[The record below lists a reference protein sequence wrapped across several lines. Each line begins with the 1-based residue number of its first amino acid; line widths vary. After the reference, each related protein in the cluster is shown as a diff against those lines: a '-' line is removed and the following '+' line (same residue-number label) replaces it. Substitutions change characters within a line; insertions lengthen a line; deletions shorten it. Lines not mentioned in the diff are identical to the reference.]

1 MCGLDTCCSF
11 LAEFFRSE
19 QWYIF
24 CCPLVFRDAFRR
36 NDGQSVQCADS
47 FIDWKPHFTYNY
59 KQARPFHPLN
69 RKKASLFH
77 HLKQRI
83 ILLFWTSLTATT
95 EYCQYCR
102 SIFLWEIWSHKKIPR
117 KTKHLP
123 MKLFLW
129 KLFSIRQNSNVL
141 EKLTESCQIMI
152 TMPPHQY
159 IQHHHGHFFYW
170 PIKKISSWPLEWGI
184 PWWREN
190 RMQTMQLQ
198 QPIPFAIRCQLKI
211 SNIAKGQ

>member
-1 MCGLDTCCSF
+1 MTWYERSIMNILPLNHDHWDRDRALKTRPFYLAPLKIGASTMCGLDTCCSF
-11 LAEFFRSE
+11 LADFFRSE

-59 KQARPFHPLN
+59 KQAKPFRPLN
-69 RKKASLFH
+69 CKKASLFH
-77 HLKQRI
+77 HLKQRT

-129 KLFSIRQNSNVL
+129 KLFSIRQNLNVL
-141 EKLTESCQIMI
+141 EKV
-152 TMPPHQY
+152 
-159 IQHHHGHFFYW
+159 
-170 PIKKISSWPLEWGI
+170 
-184 PWWREN
+184 
-190 RMQTMQLQ
+190 
-198 QPIPFAIRCQLKI
+198 
-211 SNIAKGQ
+211 AK